1 MPTTT
6 RNTDILF
13 NDSSTQAS
21 GRQAARAYANFNGT
35 AATIRSSYNVSSITK
50 NATGRYYINFTT
62 AMSDSNYATVA
73 SSSESELSFGFTGS
87 GPVSTTQAYIS
98 VYVST
103 FYVDQAFVNVC
114 VFR

>member
-1 MPTTT
+1 MSTTL

-21 GRQAARAYANFNGT
+21 GRQAAKAYANFNGT
-35 AATIRSSYNVSSITK
+35 AATIRSSYNISSITK
-50 NATGRYYINFTT
+50 TAVGQYVVNFTS
-62 AMSDSNYATVA
+62 ALSDANYAIVA
-73 SSSESELSFGFTGS
+73 SSSESSLSFGFTGS
-87 GPVSTTQAYIS
+87 GPTSTTQGYVS